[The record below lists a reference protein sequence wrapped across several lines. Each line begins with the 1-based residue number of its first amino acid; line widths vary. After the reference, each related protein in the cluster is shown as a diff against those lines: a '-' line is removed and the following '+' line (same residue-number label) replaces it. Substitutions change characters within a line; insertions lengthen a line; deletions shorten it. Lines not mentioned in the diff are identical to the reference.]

1 MTTSPR
7 QVSLALQ
14 SDKTAEDYAR
24 LAVLAET
31 AGFDGVSV
39 FNDLGYQPPMFALL
53 TMARETHRLRLG
65 AACLNPYLMHPVEI
79 AGQVAALDLA
89 SGGRAYLGLARGA
102 WLERVGIRQD
112 RPLTT
117 LREAIE
123 VVGRLLRGED
133 SAYVGEVFSLAAG
146 TRLHYR
152 LQRDRLD
159 VLLGGW
165 GPRAAALAAECADE
179 VKLGGS
185 ANPDMVRVM
194 KGWLAAATGERS
206 GGRSGGR
213 SVGVVA
219 GAVTVVDQDRAAARR
234 RARAEVAV
242 YLDVVAALDPTV
254 EMPPGLLDRL
264 RDLVAVGDH
273 EAAGALVPDDLL
285 DRFSFAG
292 TPEDVAAQAARLFE
306 AGASRVEFGTPHGL
320 VDDRGVELLGSQVL
334 PRLKELA

>member
-1 MTTSPR
+1 VT
-7 QVSLALQ
+7 LALQ

-39 FNDLGYQPPMFALL
+39 FNDLGYQPPLFALL
-53 TMARETHRLRLG
+53 TMARVTHRLRLG
-65 AACLNPYLMHPVEI
+65 AACLNPYLLHPVEI

-102 WLERVGIRQD
+102 WLERVGVRQD

-123 VVGRLLRGED
+123 VIGRLLRGDD
-133 SAYVGEVFSLAAG
+133 SAYAGEVFSLAAG

-152 LQRDRLD
+152 PHRGRVD

-165 GPRAAALAAECADE
+165 GPRVAGLAAECAEE

-185 ANPDMVRVM
+185 TNPDMVRVM
-194 KGWLAAATGERS
+194 KGWLAAAPGVRS
-206 GGRSGGR
+206 DGRSAGRSVGR

-219 GAVTVVDQDRAAARR
+219 GAVTVVDEDRAAARR
-234 RARAEVAV
+234 RARAEVAM